1 MFSKTVKD
9 RSLRMAAVLAVSGA
23 MVLAMPA
30 YSRAGSTAADAPFVL
45 GVGTPLTGNNAQYG
59 IASKIAYETAAKYI
73 NSHGG
78 MNGHKLVL
86 DFWDTAAQPATGV
99 AGTQKFISSKVNAV
113 AGYFNSDVTI
123 PAVRL
128 LSKANIPLFGDNPS
142 SPALMKLGLKNFTRV
157 TGNDKN
163 EGLVQAYFTYK
174 ILGKKTAVVID
185 DNEAFGQAF
194 AQAFID
200 EYTKLGG
207 KVLKHLSIDGTVTD
221 YTSVI
226 NQIKG
231 LNPEVLDYAGF
242 NPATAQLVKQARAA
256 GLNAVY
262 VADSAT
268 YGSDFTRIAGDA
280 SHGAYITMSLTAN
293 STDNEFYKLLDAAL
307 KAKNIDI
314 TPIYM
319 VAFDTAL
326 DVWHAA
332 NLAKS
337 IEPEA
342 LIKVMHNVSFE
353 GITGKVS
360 FLPDGD
366 RAEVRYTVDQ
376 VQPDNSYKVV
386 YTYEQTLK

>member
-1 MFSKTVKD
+1 MFRNILT
-9 RSLRMAAVLAVSGA
+9 RRPFRRGAALAVAMATALTLTACGSSSGND
-23 MVLAMPA
+23 
-30 YSRAGSTAADAPFVL
+30 SSTPFVL
-45 GVGTPLTGNNAQYG
+45 GVGLPLTGNNAQYG
-59 IASKIAYETAAKYI
+59 IGSKIAYQTAATYI
-73 NSHGG
+73 NAHGG
-78 MNGHKLVL
+78 MDGHKLEL
-86 DFWDTAAQPATGV
+86 SFWDTAGQPATGV

-123 PAVRL
+123 PAAKL
-128 LSKANIPLFGDNPS
+128 LSKAGIPLFGDNPS
-142 SPALMKLGLKNFTRV
+142 SPALMTLGLKNFTRV

-163 EGLVQAYFTYK
+163 EGLVQADFTYK
-174 ILGKKTAVVID
+174 NLGKKTAVVID

-226 NQIKG
+226 NQIKP
-231 LNPEVLDYAGF
+231 LKPEILDYAGF
-242 NPATAQLVKQARAA
+242 NPAAAQLAKQAYAA
-256 GLNAVY
+256 QLG
-262 VADSAT
+262 AT
-268 YGSDFTRIAGDA
+268 YVTDSSNYGPDFTNIAGA
-280 SHGAYITMSLTAN
+280 AANGAYMTMSLTEN
-293 STDNEFYKLLDAAL
+293 SKNSEFYKLLNTAL

-319 VAFDTAL
+319 TAFDTAL

-332 NLAKS
+332 TDAKS
-337 IEPEA
+337 IKPA
-342 LIKVMHNVSFE
+342 DLIKVMQKVSFN

-376 VQPDNSYKVV
+376 VQSDNTYKVV
-386 YTYEQTLK
+386 YTYDKTLS

>member
-1 MFSKTVKD
+1 MVSKVLKTYLM
-9 RSLRMAAVLAVSGA
+9 RLAAILVVSGA
-23 MVLAMPA
+23 TLVAMPA
-30 YSRAGSTAADAPFVL
+30 YSRAGSTTTDTPFVL

-59 IASKIAYETAAKYI
+59 IGSKIAYETAAKYI

-78 MNGHKLVL
+78 MDGHKLIL
-86 DFWDTAAQPATGV
+86 DFWDTAGQPAIGV

-128 LSKANIPLFGDNPS
+128 LSRANIPLFGDNPS
-142 SPALMKLGLKNFTRV
+142 SPALTTLGLKNFTRV

-174 ILGKKTAVVID
+174 VLGKKTAVVID

-226 NQIKG
+226 NQIKR
-231 LNPEVLDYAGF
+231 LNPDVLDYAGF
-242 NPATAQLVKQARAA
+242 NPAAAELVKQAKAA
-256 GLNAVY
+256 GLSAVY
-262 VADSAT
+262 VTDSSN
-268 YGSDFTRIAGDA
+268 YGSDFTRIASDA
-280 SHGAYITMSLTAN
+280 SHGAYMTMSLTAS
-293 STDNEFYKLLDAAL
+293 STNGKFYKLLDAAL

-319 VAFDTAL
+319 TAFDTAL

-332 NLAKS
+332 NDAKS
-337 IEPEA
+337 IEPAA

-360 FLPDGD
+360 FLPNGD

-386 YTYEQTLK
+386 YTYEKTLN